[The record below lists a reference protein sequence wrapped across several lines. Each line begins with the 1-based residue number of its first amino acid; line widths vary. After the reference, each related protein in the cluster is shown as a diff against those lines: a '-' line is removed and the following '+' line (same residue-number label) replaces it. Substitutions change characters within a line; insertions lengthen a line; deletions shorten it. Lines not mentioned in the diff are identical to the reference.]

1 MTEGRFQMI
10 RLVSAVVLVL
20 VLNATPL
27 FGQAAVNSASDLI
40 VKAAAADVHKAPTV
54 ASPVVGTARS
64 GMVLEIRRNLGS
76 WVEVPWPNSES
87 GFAFVHVNTGTIAR
101 RSGAAPLNGAEA
113 SVAQIHAVAA
123 AATAASAANSNG
135 RAAGQPMVMSQ
146 AGAQSPYVSLPEH
159 RIGMGALMN
168 SSQPRFGV
176 TARTWWQHGLGVQF
190 HVSRPQ
196 LESADGR
203 LMTSTQLAPSAMY
216 ALPDAVTNAVWL
228 RPYVGGGPRFYRA
241 NTKTALGYETFGGAE
256 ATLAAMPQFALSFDM
271 GYRWARP
278 SFDGFEPRKIGY
290 SFAAHWYLR

>member
-1 MTEGRFQMI
+1 MI
-10 RLVSAVVLVL
+10 RLVSAVVIVL
-20 VLNATPL
+20 LLNATPL
-27 FGQAAVNSASDLI
+27 FSQSAANAASELT
-40 VKAAAADVHKAPTV
+40 VKASAADVHKGPTV

-76 WVEVPWPNSES
+76 WVEVPWPNTES

-101 RSGAAPLNGAEA
+101 RSGAAPLNGSEA
-113 SVAQIHAVAA
+113 AVAQIHAVAA
-123 AATAASAANSNG
+123 AATAASAASSNG
-135 RAAGQPMVMSQ
+135 RAAAGQPMVMSQ
-146 AGAQSPYVSLPEH
+146 AAAQSPSYVALPEH

-168 SSQPRFGV
+168 PSQPRFGV

-203 LMTSTQLAPSAMY
+203 LMTSTQLAPSALY

-241 NTKTALGYETFGGAE
+241 NMRTALGYETFGGAE
-256 ATLAAMPQFALSFDM
+256 ATLAAIPQFALSFDM
-271 GYRWARP
+271 GYRWVRP
-278 SFDGFEPRKIGY
+278 SFDGFDTYFMAGTPSLLSEW
-290 SFAAHWYLR
+290 F